1 MSDNERLSMN
11 PEENS
16 GARAK
21 SSRKTWPI
29 LLVIFLLSGAA
40 TWFWLEKNSVD
51 RDTMIA
57 VAKEAIE
64 GVKNKAEQ
72 VLPRTSSSQSPAT
85 ESAAPA
91 ESQPETR
98 SESQSGTQTLTSSE
112 GVPTAQPS
120 EGSASGEASSAGQD
134 SAADSGQ
141 TAEGAENADTASA
154 DTQARTAADLPVITA
169 PEGEQPEAPV
179 TRGLLVTDSDQPL
192 PSDLAQRGDGVV
204 RVAFIDDL
212 AKWMVAGYS
221 PPSSRGGRGMISI
234 GIQSANARYG
244 MGMKGLS
251 WIGDDLPSGR
261 AEALRYVYTPGMLD
275 ALYRTY
281 IDRFMEAMAEM
292 AEAPRQNGKVLEPA
306 HIAEMYRLYA
316 RRFRALSGAMQGVAS
331 LTDLRSRVQ
340 RILAAST
347 AMVEA
352 NSRYVEEVFAFDQAR
367 AGGNETAIENTRKAM
382 EASSDTYQ
390 QATLER
396 DRQREELIGAI
407 RNNPEAR
414 NLGDDNLLYVAM
426 WVDRRL
432 QQSPQALDATLQGA
446 TLFLDLAQRFEQVT
460 GMHQ

>member
-1 MSDNERLSMN
+1 M
-11 PEENS
+11 
-16 GARAK
+16 
-21 SSRKTWPI
+21 
-29 LLVIFLLSGAA
+29 
-40 TWFWLEKNSVD
+40 EKNSVD

-57 VAKEAIE
+57 VAKEVFE
-64 GVKNKAEQ
+64 EVKNKAEQ
-72 VLPRTSSSQSPAT
+72 VLPQTSSTQSPAT
-85 ESAAPA
+85 G
-91 ESQPETR
+91 
-98 SESQSGTQTLTSSE
+98 SGTQTETGPETRTTAPSGTQSPAPLGDISPDPSSAESASGALSSE
-112 GVPTAQPS
+112 GQA
-120 EGSASGEASSAGQD
+120 
-134 SAADSGQ
+134 
-141 TAEGAENADTASA
+141 AEGEENAGATSV
-154 DTQARTAADLPVITA
+154 DTQTRTAADLPIITA
-169 PEGEQPEAPV
+169 PEGAPSDQPEAPV
-179 TRGLLVTDSDQPL
+179 TRGLLATDSDQPL

-275 ALYRTY
+275 ALYRMY
-281 IDRFMEAMAEM
+281 IDRFMMAMAEM

-331 LTDLRSRVQ
+331 LPDLRSRVQ

-367 AGGNETAIENTRKAM
+367 AGGNEAAIENTRKAM

-460 GMHQ
+460 GTNQ